1 MAIWQYRLA
10 LIPEGA
16 LLSKYDVLPLKISM
30 ELAEE
35 FGWWSDNQP
44 QSGFEQQIDLILPQ
58 MDSWST
64 SMRMWGHKHR
74 TMLTSFTQ
82 MRTRARQN
90 KSLFA
95 SILARSRQNWCAEY
109 ACWQGIWDAYC

>member
-64 SMRMWGHKHR
+64 SMRMWGHKHSDDAYVLY
-74 TMLTSFTQ
+74 TDENKSKV
-82 MRTRARQN
+82 N